1 MFMDVEQITNMLLH
15 MNALKVIVYQPKKK
29 RPQIVFSSPRIDAKD
44 LYLSDSNYKELKEK
58 ANIRKEAMQQ
68 YVTAQEGCR
77 SNIMLQYFG
86 ETTSNPCGVC
96 DLCLT
101 QHNHTKASSIREQIL
116 QLLEKQ
122 PLRSDQLLELLPH
135 NDEDMVKQELRQL
148 VNEDIVCINDA
159 LQFTV

>member
-1 MFMDVEQITNMLLH
+1 MIQQIIFVHTAGLMINLIYLNIVHLVKRFM
-15 MNALKVIVYQPKKK
+15 
-29 RPQIVFSSPRIDAKD
+29 KD
-44 LYLSDSNYKELKEK
+44 LYMNH
-58 ANIRKEAMQQ
+58 NIME
-68 YVTAQEGCR
+68 
-77 SNIMLQYFG
+77 IMLQYFG